1 MPITVHLK
9 SATQHKPSLTV
20 PNAEEMYDTEVVV
33 GHYYLVLTDSELGF
47 NIVECQGIVEAGF
60 AGISLEDKSL
70 ENSEKYMYKKT
81 EKVKVF
87 DCDDVQSMLSSV
99 VPEVVNGDL
108 YISVNKSEIDE
119 VLLAII
125 N

>member
-1 MPITVHLK
+1 M
-9 SATQHKPSLTV
+9 
-20 PNAEEMYDTEVVV
+20 
-33 GHYYLVLTDSELGF
+33 LTDSELGF

-60 AGISLEDKSL
+60 AGGCLEDKSL

-99 VPEVVNGDL
+99 VPEIVNGDL